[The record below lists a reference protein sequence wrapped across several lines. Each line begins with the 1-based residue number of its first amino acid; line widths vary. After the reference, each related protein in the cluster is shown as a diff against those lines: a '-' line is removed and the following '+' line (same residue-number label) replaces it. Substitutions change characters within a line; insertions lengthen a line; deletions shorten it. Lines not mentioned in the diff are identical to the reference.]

1 MKNSLFSTYGLVV
14 MLLSVLTAAVLVY
27 RFHRQGWRKRW
38 AVIYALI
45 ATLIGLLLGRGI
57 YCGIHALSIFYDPM
71 GRFMGLA
78 PFFNPRIGSIS
89 VIGPV
94 LGCLIAAPL
103 TACCMKVR
111 TCALLDVLALPLTL
125 LFSLARFA
133 EPLSGQGFGAAV
145 EASWLCWAPLSI
157 QNGWGGWMISICFIE
172 AVLLLVIALSLLHF
186 RPRQT
191 GTLFLTV
198 LLLVTASQL
207 IPESLRRD
215 NALKL
220 FTFARINQIGFVAM
234 FFAGCVAGWLRSA
247 RLGQPKKP
255 IWLELALT
263 LLGIVLL
270 ILGEFA
276 LDKTQWPDALIYLV
290 MAAILLGMLTLGLR
304 RVLRCDKLPAA

>member
-1 MKNSLFSTYGLVV
+1 MKNSLFSSYGLVV
-14 MLLSVLTAAVLVY
+14 ALLSVLTAAVLVY
-27 RFHRQGWRKRW
+27 LFHRQGWKKRW
-38 AVIYALI
+38 AVAYALT
-45 ATLIGLLLGRGI
+45 AALIGLLLGRGI
-57 YCGIHALSIFYDPM
+57 YCGIHSLSIFYDPM
-71 GRFMGLA
+71 GRFLGIA
-78 PFFNPRIGSIS
+78 PFFDPRIGSVS
-89 VIGPV
+89 VIGVV

-103 TACCMKVR
+103 TACCMKAR
-111 TCALLDVLALPLTL
+111 PLALLDVLALPLTL
-125 LFSLARFA
+125 LLCLARFA
-133 EPLSGQGFGAAV
+133 EPLSGQGFGATV
-145 EASWLCWAPLSI
+145 ETPWLCWAPLSI

-172 AVLLLVIALSLLHF
+172 AVLLLAIVVSLLRF

-215 NALKL
+215 NALKI

-255 IWLELALT
+255 IWAELALT

-270 ILGEFA
+270 IAGEFA

-290 MAAILLGMLTLGLR
+290 MAAILLGMLAMGLR
-304 RVLRCDKLPAA
+304 RVLRSDELHTA